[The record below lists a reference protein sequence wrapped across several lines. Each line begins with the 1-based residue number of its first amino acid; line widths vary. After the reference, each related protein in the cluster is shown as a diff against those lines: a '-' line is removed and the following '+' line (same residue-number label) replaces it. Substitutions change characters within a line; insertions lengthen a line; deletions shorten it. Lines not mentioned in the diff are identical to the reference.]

1 MLSLIR
7 QPGFVLFCF
16 VLFCFVFFNVRLL
29 RFCFLLSKRNLDN
42 QSKTQFIYFDFVSFI
57 L

>member
-16 VLFCFVFFNVRLL
+16 VFFFFNVRLL